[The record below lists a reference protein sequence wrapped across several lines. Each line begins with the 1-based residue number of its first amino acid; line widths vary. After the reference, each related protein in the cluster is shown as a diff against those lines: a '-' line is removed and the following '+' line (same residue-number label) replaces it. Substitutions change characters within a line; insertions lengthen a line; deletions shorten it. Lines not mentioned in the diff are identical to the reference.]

1 MIIQRE
7 QYVKDLLSKRWNGKV
22 KIITGIRRCGKSFLL
37 FTLYKDYLTSE
48 GVADD
53 CFVEIALDKKAHVK
67 YRNPNELYDYVVSK
81 TQDMSK
87 RYYVFIDE
95 IQLSYKVKNEDVD
108 ERLVPEEDRDMLYT
122 TFYDILNDLMGQSH
136 LDVYVTG
143 SNSKMLSKD
152 IVTNFRDRGSE
163 IKVYPLS
170 FKEYYPISGMEKAD
184 ALEEYLTY
192 GGMPLAVQEKDEA
205 EKRKYL
211 KGLYKRVYI
220 KDIVERYKLKDDE
233 VLEALIDALSSA
245 VGSLTNPHNLANAAG
260 TLMKRST
267 SDHTIKNYL
276 DYVEDAYL
284 FASAKRY
291 DVKGK
296 RYFDNTLKYYSVDT
310 GLRNAKLNFRQQEK
324 SHLMENMIFIEL
336 LRKGYGVDVG
346 VVEVSIMKDGR
357 RKQSQYEIDFIVNTG
372 REKIYIQSALNV
384 DTEAK
389 REQETFS
396 LKNSG
401 DFFRKIV
408 ILDGNAK
415 AWTDEEGIMYIGVIP
430 FLLEENSLI
439 FNAT

>member
-1 MIIQRE
+1 M
-7 QYVKDLLSKRWNGKV
+7 LSKRWNGKV

-37 FTLYKDYLTSE
+37 FTLYKDYLLNE
-48 GVADD
+48 GVAKD
-53 CFVEIALDKKAHVK
+53 CFVELALDKKAHVK
-67 YRNPNELYDYVVSK
+67 YRNPNELYDYVLRK
-81 TQDMSK
+81 TKDDEK
-87 RYYVFIDE
+87 HYYVFIDE

-122 TFYDILNDLMGQSH
+122 TFYDILNDLMARKN
-136 LDVYVTG
+136 LDIYVTG

-163 IKVYPLS
+163 VKVYPLS
-170 FKEYYPISGMEKAD
+170 FKEFFPVSGMEKTD

-192 GGMPLAVQEKDEA
+192 GGMPLAVLEKDET

-211 KGLYKRVYI
+211 KGLHKRVYI

-233 VLEALIDALSSA
+233 VLDALINALSSA

-260 TLMKRST
+260 TLMKRNT
-267 SDHTIKNYL
+267 SDNTIKNYL
-276 DYVEDAYL
+276 DYLEEAYL
-284 FASAKRY
+284 FVSAKRF

-296 RYFDNTLKYYSVDT
+296 RYFENTLKYYSMDT

-336 LRKGYGVDVG
+336 IRRGFSVDVG
-346 VVEVSIMKDGR
+346 VVELTRVKEGKR
-357 RKQSQYEIDFIVNTG
+357 QQSQYEIDFVVNTG
-372 REKIYIQSALNV
+372 REKVYIQSALNV
-384 DTEAK
+384 DAEKK
-389 REQETFS
+389 RSQETFS

-408 ILDGNAK
+408 IVDGNEK
-415 AWTDEEGIMYIGVIP
+415 PWTDENGIMYMGVIP
-430 FLLEENSLI
+430 FLLEENLI
-439 FNAT
+439 

>member
-1 MIIQRE
+1 MIIQRD
-7 QYVKDLLSKRWNGKV
+7 QYISELLSKRWNGKV

-37 FTLYKDYLTSE
+37 FTLYKDHLLNE
-48 GVADD
+48 GVTQE
-53 CFVEIALDKKAHVK
+53 CFVELALDKKAHVK
-67 YRNPNELYDYVVSK
+67 YRNPNELYDYVLRK
-81 TQDMSK
+81 TKDDEK

-122 TFYDILNDLMGQSH
+122 TFYDILNDLMARKN
-136 LDVYVTG
+136 LDIYVTG

-163 IKVYPLS
+163 VKVYPLS
-170 FKEYYPISGMEKAD
+170 FKEFFPVSGMEKTD

-192 GGMPLAVQEKDEA
+192 GGMPLAVLEKDET

-211 KGLYKRVYI
+211 KGLHKRVYI

-233 VLEALIDALSSA
+233 VLDALINALSSA

-260 TLMKRST
+260 TLMKRNT
-267 SDHTIKNYL
+267 SDNTIKNYL
-276 DYVEDAYL
+276 DYLEEAYL
-284 FASAKRY
+284 FVSAKRF

-296 RYFDNTLKYYSVDT
+296 RYFENTLKYYSMDT

-336 LRKGYGVDVG
+336 IRRGFSVDVG
-346 VVEVSIMKDGR
+346 VVELTRVKEGKR
-357 RKQSQYEIDFIVNTG
+357 QQSQYEIDFVVNTG
-372 REKIYIQSALNV
+372 REKVYIQSALNV
-384 DTEAK
+384 DAEEK
-389 REQETFS
+389 RSQETFS

-408 ILDGNAK
+408 IVDGNEK
-415 AWTDEEGIMYIGVIP
+415 PWTDENGIMYMGVIP
-430 FLLEENSLI
+430 FLLEENLI
-439 FNAT
+439 

>member
-1 MIIQRE
+1 MAIQRE
-7 QYVKDLLSKRWNGKV
+7 QYISELLSKRWNGKV
-22 KIITGIRRCGKSFLL
+22 KIVTGIRRCGKSFLL
-37 FTLYKDYLTSE
+37 FNLYKDYLLNE
-48 GVADD
+48 GVEKD
-53 CFVEIALDKKAHVK
+53 CFVELALDKKAHIK
-67 YRNPNELYDYVVSK
+67 YRNPNELYDYVLRK
-81 TQDMSK
+81 TKDDEK

-108 ERLVPEEDRDMLYT
+108 ERLVPKEDRELLYI
-122 TFYDILNDLMGQSH
+122 TFYDILNDLMGRKN
-136 LDVYVTG
+136 LDIYVTG

-170 FKEYYPISGMEKAD
+170 FREFYPISGKEKAD

-192 GGMPLAVQEKDEA
+192 GGMPLAVLEKDET

-211 KGLYKRVYI
+211 KGLHKRVYI

-245 VGSLTNPHNLANAAG
+245 VGSLTNPHNLANSAG

-267 SDHTIKNYL
+267 SDNTIKNYL
-276 DYVEDAYL
+276 DYLEEAYL
-284 FASAKRY
+284 FVSAQRY
-291 DVKGK
+291 DIKGK
-296 RYFDNTLKYYSVDT
+296 RYFENTLKYYSMDT

-336 LRKGYGVDVG
+336 VRRGYNVDVG
-346 VVEVSIMKDGR
+346 VVELTLVKDG
-357 RKQSQYEIDFIVNTG
+357 KKQQSQYEIDFIVNTG
-372 REKIYIQSALNV
+372 REKVYIQSALNV

-389 REQETFS
+389 KNQETFS
-396 LKNSG
+396 LRNSG

-408 ILDGNAK
+408 IVDGNSK
-415 AWTDEEGIMYIGVIP
+415 PWTDEDGIMYMGVIP
-430 FLLEENSLI
+430 FLLEEVGSI
-439 FNAT
+439 I

>member
-1 MIIQRE
+1 MIINRE
-7 QYVKDLLSKRWNGKV
+7 HYVKELLSKRWNGKV

-37 FTLYKDYLTSE
+37 STLYKDHLKAE
-48 GVADD
+48 GVTDD
-53 CFVEIALDKKAHVK
+53 CFVEIALDKKAHLK
-67 YRNPNELYDYVVSK
+67 YRNPNELYDYVLSK
-81 TQDMSK
+81 TQDATK

-95 IQLSYKVKNEDVD
+95 IQLSIKVKNEDVD
-108 ERLVPEEDRDMLYT
+108 EHLVPEEDRDMLYT
-122 TFYDILNDLMGQSH
+122 SFYDILNDLTGRSN

-170 FKEYYPISGMEKAD
+170 FKEYYPVSGLEKAD

-192 GGMPLAVQEKDEA
+192 GGMPLAVLEKDET

-211 KGLYKRVYI
+211 KGLHKRVYI

-276 DYVEDAYL
+276 DYLEDAYL

-296 RYFDNTLKYYSVDT
+296 RYFENTLKFYSMDT

-324 SHLMENMIFIEL
+324 THLMENMIFIEL
-336 LRKGYGVDVG
+336 LRRGYSVDVG
-346 VVEVSIMKDGR
+346 VVEVTIVKNG
-357 RKQSQYEIDFIVNTG
+357 KKQQSQYEIDFIVNTDH
-372 REKIYIQSALNV
+372 EKIYIQSALNV
-384 DTEAK
+384 DTETK

-408 ILDGNAK
+408 IIDGNAK
-415 AWTDEEGIMYIGVIP
+415 VWTDEEGIMYIGLIP
-430 FLLEENSLI
+430 FLLEDNWLK
-439 FNAT
+439 FF